1 MRYTKSQAIDASR
14 THYKASY
21 INVAEMIGLTTND
34 RSKAKKHIE
43 KFAEQEGLT
52 VSEIFKEYN
61 DLVDYSINEAIYDG
75 YFDF

>member
-1 MRYTKSQAIDASR
+1 
-14 THYKASY
+14 
-21 INVAEMIGLTTND
+21 MIGLTTND